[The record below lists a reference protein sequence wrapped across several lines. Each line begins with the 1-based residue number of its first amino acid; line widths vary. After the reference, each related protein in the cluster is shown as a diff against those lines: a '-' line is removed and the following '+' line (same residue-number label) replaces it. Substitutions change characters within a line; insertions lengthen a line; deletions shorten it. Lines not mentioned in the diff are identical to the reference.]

1 MAFGRKLATSREKLM
16 KFDLVFEGG
25 GAKGIVFAG
34 AIDAF
39 LSAGHTYDRLLGT
52 SAGAIT
58 AALLAAGYTSEEM
71 LEALKE
77 TDTDGTP
84 IFTSFMG
91 KPDPFSKDEIQES
104 SIRDILRSINL
115 KTIPDF
121 AEERFDNALANA
133 LMSRDLFVNLF
144 AFIERGGWFSADN
157 FLTWMRDKLNSG
169 ANKGHMRIYGDMTLK
184 QFYDATE
191 VDLTVVAADTSAT
204 QLLVLNHRTAPDLP
218 LVYAVR
224 MSMSIPLLWD
234 EVVWKDEWGTYRG
247 RDMVGHCIVDG
258 GLLSSFPLE
267 LFVSKSPQVTAVM
280 GPKTVNSVLGMLI
293 DETAEVADAPPAT
306 SAGGGGAMSALGKLR
321 TVNRIRSLVDT
332 MTLAHDK
339 EVIEAFH
346 HIVVRCPAKDYG
358 TTEFDMS
365 DERRTALVN
374 AGRVRM
380 QQFMD
385 NPPRP
390 RSGLESLES
399 IKAADDI
406 ADRIAIGILSDD

>member
-1 MAFGRKLATSREKLM
+1 M

-71 LEALKE
+71 LDALKE
-77 TDTDGTP
+77 TDADGTP

-91 KPDPFSKDEIQES
+91 TPDTFSKEEIQDS
-104 SIRDILRSINL
+104 GIRDVLRGINL
-115 KTIPDF
+115 KTVPDF
-121 AEERFDNALANA
+121 VEEKFDNALASA
-133 LMSRDLFVNLF
+133 LMGRDRFVNLF
-144 AFIERGGWFSADN
+144 AFIERGGWYSAEN
-157 FLTWMRDKLNSG
+157 FITWMRDKLNSG
-169 ANKGHMRIYGDMTLK
+169 ANKGNMRIYGDMTLK
-184 QFYDATE
+184 QFYDATK
-191 VDLTVVAADTSAT
+191 VDLTVVAADTSAS
-204 QLLVLNHRTAPDLP
+204 QLLVLNHRTAPELP

-224 MSMSIPLLWD
+224 MSMSIPLIWE
-234 EVVWKDEWGTYRG
+234 EVVWQSDWGMYRG
-247 RDMVGHCIVDG
+247 REMDGHCIVDG
-258 GLLSSFPLE
+258 GLLSGFPLE

-293 DETAEVADAPPAT
+293 DESAEVADAPPAND
-306 SAGGGGAMSALGKLR
+306 GGGGGTLSALGSLR
-321 TVNRIRSLVDT
+321 TVRRIRSLIDT

-339 EVIEAFH
+339 EVIEAFQ

-365 DERRTALVN
+365 DERRMALVN
-374 AGRVRM
+374 AGRVTM

-385 NPPRP
+385 NPPQP
-390 RSGLESLES
+390 RGGGLELLEA
-399 IKAADDI
+399 IKAANEI
-406 ADRIAIGILSDD
+406 ADRIAIGILSDN